1 MEGGYPPRLAPPVM
15 QPPQRQP
22 PLRVLAVLRPADQ
35 GLLGGLA
42 TNQCV
47 VVGTGVETLDRAVGL
62 ERANAIVVDAD
73 VQGVF
78 EAVQRL
84 RKGGGLAATVPVA
97 FVGGPE
103 VGLVVGDFLA
113 RYGPGV
119 FAQRPVAAA
128 DLAARLRVLHD
139 TGTQQHRASVMG
151 SGSIPAPRNSPA
163 AGVARVPQ
171 ATGPRRPT
179 PQPFAPPPSAA
190 SPVSPLRAPTPAPG
204 SLFRAP
210 TPIPTSG
217 SPPAV
222 PTAIAP
228 TAVALAGAVVG
239 SQALAESPLAQAA
252 SPALRPGAVSASVW
266 NPPSLAAPLTTL
278 LRTALTEAGGAP
290 ESFELPPP
298 GGDDLDDLVPPELLE
313 PLDAPFE
320 ALAEE
325 SSEPSRFTAPP
336 TTSPGVQV
344 RRGQGARGGQ
354 GAANVTPLPID
365 GDLRLAG
372 SLGRFGVATL
382 LSAAGR
388 ARATGVV
395 FVQARQAQWQ
405 VCLHAGHVLAVRG
418 SRPEDLIGPALVR
431 LGYIPQEAARF
442 AEVSLDLGVRGAAL
456 LAARGYLSPD
466 GVAPV
471 LARAAQE
478 MLFDLLGL
486 DACDW
491 EIRALESSVGIPM
504 HTRAPDALLVLGARA
519 RVEPVVAY
527 GALGG
532 DGTTVTL
539 RAEPSAIASLPLT
552 ATERAAALAARDV
565 GLASLVRTHGEP
577 VLPALLA
584 LHWLQ
589 HLRVEGPAHDGSQAA
604 PGPERTRLRALHE
617 AARRKDLLA
626 VLGVSPFATRSAGL
640 LALDARRAEVDAIRA
655 RNPSAEALSLV
666 GGALDELARLLQDT
680 ASWERY
686 TSALRASS
694 LREE

>member
-1 MEGGYPPRLAPPVM
+1 M
-15 QPPQRQP
+15 QPPQRLP

-35 GLLGGLA
+35 TLLGGLA
-42 TNQCV
+42 TNQCMV
-47 VVGTGVETLDRAVGL
+47 VSTGVEALDRSVGL
-62 ERANAIVVDAD
+62 ERSNAVVIDAELP
-73 VQGVF
+73 GAF
-78 EAVQRL
+78 EGVQRL
-84 RKGGGLAATVPVA
+84 RKVGGLAGMVPVA
-97 FVGGPE
+97 FVGNPDSALA
-103 VGLVVGDFLA
+103 VGEFLQ
-113 RYGPGV
+113 RHGPGV
-119 FAQRPVAAA
+119 FAQRPVAGA
-128 DLAARLRVLHD
+128 DLAARLRVLHEAN
-139 TGTQQHRASVMG
+139 TQQHRASASLAG
-151 SGSIPAPRNSPA
+151 SSPTARNSPA
-163 AGVARVPQ
+163 AGVSRVPQ
-171 ATGPRRPT
+171 ATMPRRPT
-179 PQPFAPPPSAA
+179 PQPMAVPPPSP
-190 SPVSPLRAPTPAPG
+190 PVSPLRAPTPAPG

-210 TPIPTSG
+210 TPIPG
-217 SPPAV
+217 GAAPAI

-228 TAVALAGAVVG
+228 SAVALAGAVVG
-239 SQALAESPLAQAA
+239 AQALAESPLAQAA

-278 LRTALTEAGGAP
+278 LRSALSDAGGPA
-290 ESFELPPP
+290 EDFELPPT
-298 GGDDLDDLVPPELLE
+298 GNDDLDDLVPPELLE

-325 SSEPSRFTAPP
+325 SAEPSRFTAPP

-344 RRGQGARGGQ
+344 RRHTVARH
-354 GAANVTPLPID
+354 AHASNVTPLPID

-372 SLGRFGVATL
+372 SLGRYGVAAI
-382 LSAAGR
+382 LSAATR

-442 AEVSLDLGVRGAAL
+442 AEVSLDMGVRGAAL

-478 MLFDLLGL
+478 MLFDLLCL

-504 HTRAPDALLVLGARA
+504 HTRAPEALLVLGARA
-519 RVEPVVAY
+519 RIEPVVAY
-527 GALGG
+527 SALGG
-532 DGTTVTL
+532 DGTSVTL

-577 VLPALLA
+577 VLPSLLA

-589 HLRVEGPAHDGSQAA
+589 HLRVEGPAHDGSSVA
-604 PGPERTRLRALHE
+604 PSPERTRLRALLE

-655 RNPSAEALSLV
+655 RNPNAEALALV
-666 GGALDELARLLQDT
+666 GGALDELARLLQDVS
-680 ASWERY
+680 SWERY
-686 TSALRASS
+686 AMALRASS
-694 LREE
+694 LRDE

>member
-1 MEGGYPPRLAPPVM
+1 M
-15 QPPQRQP
+15 QTPQRLP

-35 GLLGGLA
+35 TLLGGLA

-47 VVGTGVETLDRAVGL
+47 VVSTGVETLDRSVGL
-62 ERANAIVVDAD
+62 ERSNAVVIDAEM
-73 VQGVF
+73 QGAF

-84 RKGGGLAATVPVA
+84 RKVGGLAGIVPVA
-97 FVGGPE
+97 FVGGAE
-103 VGLVVGDFLA
+103 VALVVGEFLQ
-113 RYGPGV
+113 RHGPGV
-119 FAQRPVAAA
+119 FAQRPVAGA

-139 TGTQQHRASVMG
+139 TNTQQHRASASLAG
-151 SGSIPAPRNSPA
+151 SSPTPRNSPA
-163 AGVARVPQ
+163 GGVSRVPQ
-171 ATGPRRPT
+171 ATMPRRPT
-179 PQPFAPPPSAA
+179 PQPFAPPAA
-190 SPVSPLRAPTPAPG
+190 SQPISPLRAATPAPG

-210 TPIPTSG
+210 TPIAGATVA
-217 SPPAV
+217 PAV
-222 PTAIAP
+222 PSAISP
-228 TAVALAGAVVG
+228 SGVAVAGATV
-239 SQALAESPLAQAA
+239 SAQALAESPLAQAS
-252 SPALRPGAVSASVW
+252 SPALRPGAVSATVW

-278 LRTALTEAGGAP
+278 LRSALSDAGGSA
-290 ESFELPPP
+290 EDFELPPP
-298 GGDDLDDLVPPELLE
+298 GNDDLDDLVPPELLE

-325 SSEPSRFTAPP
+325 SAEPSRFTAPP
-336 TTSPGVQV
+336 TTSPGVQA
-344 RRGQGARGGQ
+344 RRNAGSRHAN
-354 GAANVTPLPID
+354 ASNVTPLPVD

-372 SLGRFGVATL
+372 SLGRYGVATL
-382 LSAAGR
+382 LAAAAR

-442 AEVSLDLGVRGAAL
+442 AEVSLDMGVRGAAL

-478 MLFDLLGL
+478 MLFDLICLES
-486 DACDW
+486 CDW
-491 EIRALESSVGIPM
+491 EIRPLESSVGIPM
-504 HTRAPDALLVLGARA
+504 HTRAPEALLVLGARA
-519 RVEPVVAY
+519 RIEPVVAY

-532 DGTTVTL
+532 DGTSVTL

-577 VLPALLA
+577 VLPSLLA

-589 HLRVEGPAHDGSQAA
+589 HLRVEGPAHDGSAVA
-604 PGPERTRLRALHE
+604 PSPERTRLRALLE

-655 RNPSAEALSLV
+655 RNPNAEALALV
-666 GGALDELARLLQDT
+666 GGALDELARLLQDV

-686 TSALRASS
+686 ATALRASS
-694 LREE
+694 LRDE